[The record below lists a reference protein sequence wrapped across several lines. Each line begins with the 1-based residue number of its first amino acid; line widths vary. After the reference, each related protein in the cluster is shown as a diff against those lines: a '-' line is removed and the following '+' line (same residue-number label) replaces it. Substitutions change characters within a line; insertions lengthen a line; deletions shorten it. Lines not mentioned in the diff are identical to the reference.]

1 MSPYIYCAN
10 NPVLYIDP
18 DGRQLILSFKGTKEE
33 QKTAQ
38 SNYESIVNNAL
49 GGIFIINIDS
59 RDGFVSLESVVEGP
73 LTERQQAFYDAFKK
87 VVDSPEVV
95 DMGVYDRNTDVDVG
109 SWVFGDI
116 DISDIKAF
124 DNAGL
129 GGASSA
135 GA

>member
-73 LTERQQAFYDAFKK
+73 APRRLTY
-87 VVDSPEVV
+87 
-95 DMGVYDRNTDVDVG
+95 
-109 SWVFGDI
+109 
-116 DISDIKAF
+116 
-124 DNAGL
+124 
-129 GGASSA
+129 
-135 GA
+135 